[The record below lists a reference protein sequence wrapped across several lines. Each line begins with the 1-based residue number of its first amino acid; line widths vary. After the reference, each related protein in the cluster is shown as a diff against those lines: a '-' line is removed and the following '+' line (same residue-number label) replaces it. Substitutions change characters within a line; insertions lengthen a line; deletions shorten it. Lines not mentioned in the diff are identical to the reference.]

1 MLATVFQS
9 GHSQAVRLPKPFRL
23 KSKRVKIERV
33 PQGLLITDLDDV
45 ADRAAVF
52 DSLEGSCPGFPE
64 IEVNSTPNI
73 ARDFE

>member
-1 MLATVFQS
+1 
-9 GHSQAVRLPKPFRL
+9 L